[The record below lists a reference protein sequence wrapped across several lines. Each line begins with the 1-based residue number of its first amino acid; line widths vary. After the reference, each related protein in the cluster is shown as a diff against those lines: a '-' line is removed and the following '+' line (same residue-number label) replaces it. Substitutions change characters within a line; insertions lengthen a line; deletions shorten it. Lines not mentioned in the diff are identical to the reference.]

1 VVAVAVR
8 DDGAFYW
15 LPWVDIEIAGLAVQ
29 AALGE
34 TEQRHAT
41 KIGLMNLLVLG
52 ASGATG
58 SWLTRLSAQ
67 AGHAVTALVRATSS
81 FTPPANVRVIRGDV
95 LDPATLASLVQGQDS
110 VASCLGIRRAGKAP
124 WSRLLSPPELM
135 ARVAAL
141 LVPAM
146 RGAGVR
152 RVVAISAGGVAE
164 SITQCTLPIQWLTRA
179 GSVGAAYRDLAEMER
194 QLSASRLDWLAVR
207 PVTLMNGPPTGH
219 AGRVERYGLFSI
231 VRRADV
237 AAWML
242 GALSRPTPYVE
253 QTVLLGTRMG
263 NEG

>member
-1 VVAVAVR
+1 M
-8 DDGAFYW
+8 
-15 LPWVDIEIAGLAVQ
+15 
-29 AALGE
+29 
-34 TEQRHAT
+34 
-41 KIGLMNLLVLG
+41 KLLVLG

-58 SWLTRLSAQ
+58 SWLTRLSTQ
-67 AGHAVTALVRATSS
+67 AGHEVTGLVRATSS
-81 FTPPANVRVIRGDV
+81 FTPPADVRVIRGDV
-95 LDPATLASLVQGQDS
+95 LDPSTLVSAVHGHDAI
-110 VASCLGIRRAGKAP
+110 ASCLGIRRAGKAP
-124 WSRLLSPPELM
+124 WSRLMSPPDFM
-135 ARVAAL
+135 ARVTAL

-146 RGAGVR
+146 MRVGVR

-164 SITQCTLPIQWLTRA
+164 SITQCTLPIQWMTRS
-179 GSVGAAYRDLAEMER
+179 GSVGTAYRDLAEMER

-253 QTVLLGTRMG
+253 QTVLLGTKIG
-263 NEG
+263 NRE